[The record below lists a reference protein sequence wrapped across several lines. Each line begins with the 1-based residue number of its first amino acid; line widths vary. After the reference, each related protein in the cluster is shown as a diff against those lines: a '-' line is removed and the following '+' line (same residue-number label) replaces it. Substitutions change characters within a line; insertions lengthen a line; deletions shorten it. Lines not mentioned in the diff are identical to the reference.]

1 MKLDIK
7 YIENFW
13 EYMRETFETENL
25 EFAIDEF
32 DIDVQKIENLNEL
45 SEEEAYT
52 LMHNMVY
59 MVLNEFFSGDFDTM
73 FETLTDTIGM
83 PEDLVEELL
92 DF

>member
-52 LMHNMVY
+52 LMHDMVY